1 MLAAGKDPAPS
12 SRALMAAVISPASRR
27 QGMQRGDLETG
38 VWSRPIGNS
47 FRLPEQVLL
56 RSYAGTEKCPPGLA
70 GASVCLVGQSA
81 ASTTCGRAAGGA
93 DRIRSRRDCCVVAAG
108 GGPCRAGLV
117 AAHRGHFNLSTRL
130 TAIAGAAVLLQWK
143 ISVRGSPAAPRPS
156 PAIAAVS
163 AGRHGGRPGGN
174 PQPEPE
180 LPASAEAGT
189 WRRLIAPVSGRGTG
203 RAGSKA
209 RNTGGRMRARPAATS
224 RRRCWP
230 PSGRPRPAP
239 WSASRWTAPRP

>member
-1 MLAAGKDPAPS
+1 
-12 SRALMAAVISPASRR
+12 
-27 QGMQRGDLETG
+27 MQRGDLETG

-56 RSYAGTEKCPPGLA
+56 RSYAGTEKVPARTCRCFRPPQ
-70 GASVCLVGQSA
+70 VGQSA
-81 ASTTCGRAAGGA
+81 ASTPCGRAAGGA
-93 DRIRSRRDCCVVAAG
+93 DRTGSRRDCCVVAAG
-108 GGPCRAGLV
+108 GGPCRAGLM
-117 AAHRGHFNLSTRL
+117 AAHRGHFNLSAWL

-163 AGRHGGRPGGN
+163 AGSHGGRPGGK
-174 PQPEPE
+174 PQPEQE

-203 RAGSKA
+203 PRAGSKA

-230 PSGRPRPAP
+230 PSGRPRRAP
-239 WSASRWTAPRP
+239 WPASRWTAPRP